1 MTETRPMDDLLRGI
15 WRENP
20 IFVQTLGLCPTLA
33 VTNSVE
39 NAVAMATATF
49 FVLVG
54 SCFFASLFKR
64 YIPNEVRIATFVLII
79 ATFVTV
85 ADMMLE
91 AMVPGIHKALGAFVG
106 LIIVNCIILAR
117 QEAFASKNP
126 VGRAVLDAI
135 GYAFGFTIAMLIM
148 SSIREVLGSGS
159 FLGYHLFGKGYEPW
173 VFFTLPPGG
182 FITLGSVLLFL
193 SWFYKRREARAKARE
208 WPQGVLEERAA

>member
-1 MTETRPMDDLLRGI
+1 MTEIRPVDDLLRGV

-39 NAVAMATATF
+39 NAVAMAIATF

-54 SCFFASLFKR
+54 SCFGASALR
-64 YIPNEVRIATFVLII
+64 RHIPNEVRIATFVLII

-85 ADMMLE
+85 ADMLLE
-91 AMVPGIHKALGAFVG
+91 AIVPGIHKALGAFVG

-117 QEAFASKNP
+117 QEAFASKHP
-126 VGRAVLDAI
+126 VGRAVLDAV
-135 GYAFGFTIAMLIM
+135 GYGFGFAIALLIM
-148 SSIREVLGSGS
+148 GSIREVLGSGS
-159 FLGYHLFGKGYEPW
+159 FLGYHLFGAGYEPW

-193 SWFYKRREARAKARE
+193 SWYYRRRELRAKARE
-208 WPQGVLEERAA
+208 WPEDAVEARAA